1 MWSHGTRRDIALANL
16 NRTQFV
22 PFKVY
27 DVTFERRRPR
37 GRPRD
42 GVAKVRRKQLRIT
55 LDMRID
61 VVDDARGG
69 HCARAWKSR
78 NDTIASKKV
87 VPVPVRDENRG
98 KRPAR
103 AGDHIAEC
111 VDVFPDQQRVYEN
124 RVASSEDQRGC
135 RRRKRS
141 IGVACDYSHR
151 TGKHAK
157 LKCGPLGVIG
167 DAR

>member
-78 NDTIASKKV
+78 NATIASKKV
-87 VPVPVRDENRG
+87 VPVPVRAATRG
-98 KRPAR
+98 TRPAR
-103 AGDHIAEC
+103 
-111 VDVFPDQQRVYEN
+111 
-124 RVASSEDQRGC
+124 
-135 RRRKRS
+135 
-141 IGVACDYSHR
+141 
-151 TGKHAK
+151 
-157 LKCGPLGVIG
+157 
-167 DAR
+167 